1 MCVSTVYRWSVMQPF
16 VCPLSIYD
24 QLNTNITHTDKET
37 SVCYTLLYTDYM
49 LFIGNDGN
57 TMSQQ
62 YLFATL

>member
-1 MCVSTVYRWSVMQPF
+1 MQPF
-16 VCPLSIYD
+16 VCPLSRYD